1 MTRTRLL
8 TMATG
13 TTLLVAIL
21 VLTAASMHAKQPG
34 PGGPG
39 GRGGFGRFG
48 GPGPD
53 GPGGPRGGAPML
65 GLPRPLAAQ
74 LNLSDAQREQ
84 IRGIM
89 QQHHDEAE
97 QLGRRLG
104 ATEHALHQAVQA
116 EAYDETAIRA
126 AATEAAAARTDMA
139 VFQGRVHAEVYQVL
153 TPEQQAKA
161 RELRGQMEQRGAER
175 AKRMQERRQGRG
187 ERRSP
192 AE

>member
-13 TTLLVAIL
+13 TSVLVATL
-21 VLTAASMHAKQPG
+21 ALTAATMHAGQPG

-48 GPGPD
+48 GQGPQ
-53 GPGGPRGGAPML
+53 GPGGPMGGAPML

-89 QQHHDEAE
+89 QQHRNEAE
-97 QLGRRLG
+97 QLGQRLG
-104 ATEHALHQAVQA
+104 AAERALHQAVQA
-116 EAYDETAIRA
+116 EAFDETAIRA
-126 AATEAAAARTDMA
+126 AAADAATARTDMA
-139 VFQGRVHAEVYQVL
+139 VFQGRVHADVYQVL

-161 RELRGQMEQRGAER
+161 RELKAQMEQRGQER